1 MAGAFG
7 RVLTA
12 LVTPFSA
19 DGAVDLG
26 AAAAL
31 AQALAARG
39 SDGFVVAGTTGEA
52 PTLSA
57 KEKLAL
63 CRAVRAAVDGRAG
76 VWLNTGNND
85 TAASVALTAAAAD
98 AGAEG
103 VMAVVPYYNRPPQ
116 EGMRRHFAAVAAAT
130 DLPVMIYNV
139 PSRTGSNLA
148 PKTLAAVAAEAGG
161 VRACKEASRDLEQ
174 VAEVRR
180 LLPAPFHLY
189 SGDDALTLPIMA
201 LGGRGVVSVAS
212 HVVPERMAALVRACA
227 DGRWEEARELQA
239 GLLPLFRALFCTTNP
254 IPVKAALRL
263 CGFPA
268 GGFRLP
274 LCEPGPEE
282 LAAVAAAL
290 RAEGLEG
297 SFAS

>member
-1 MAGAFG
+1 MAGTFV

-12 LVTPFSA
+12 LVTPFTA
-19 DGAVDLG
+19 AGAVDLG
-26 AAAAL
+26 AAGAL

-52 PTLSA
+52 PTLSRE
-57 KEKLAL
+57 EKLAL
-63 CRAVRAAVDGRAG
+63 CRAVRGAVDGRAA

-85 TAASVALTAAAAD
+85 TATSVALTAAAED

-116 EGMRRHFAAVAAAT
+116 EGLRRHFAAVAGAT
-130 DLPVMIYNV
+130 TLPVMIYNV
-139 PSRTGSNLA
+139 PGRTATNLA
-148 PKTLAAVAAEAGG
+148 PRTLAALLAEAPG

-174 VAEVRR
+174 VAELRR
-180 LLPAPFHLY
+180 LLPSDFHLY
-189 SGDDALTLPIMA
+189 SGDDGLTLPIMA

-212 HVVPERMAALVRACA
+212 HVVPERVAALVRACA
-227 DGRWEEARELQA
+227 EGRWDEARALQES
-239 GLLPLFRALFCTTNP
+239 LLPLFRALFCTTNP
-254 IPVKAALRL
+254 IPVKVALRL
-263 CGFPA
+263 LGFPA

-274 LCEPGPEE
+274 LCEPGPED
-282 LAAVAAAL
+282 LATVAAAL

-297 SFAS
+297 SFRS